1 MGATASEGFEVWDL
15 GRLIWASRFGWTGIF
30 LLPEFVLEERVQD
43 SGTTALGLPR
53 KKVYQLGSRS
63 GARNEE
69 SGIGG
74 RCEVVS
80 KHGDLE
86 GVCE

>member
-1 MGATASEGFEVWDL
+1 MGARASEGFEVWDL

-43 SGTTALGLPR
+43 SGTTAWGYLGRRCISLVR
-53 KKVYQLGSRS
+53 EVV
-63 GARNEE
+63 
-69 SGIGG
+69 